1 MLEELNLSSEQL
13 EGVKS
18 FVQAE
23 KDNLIKDYE
32 QQLNVLKTKLPK
44 ELSDEEKAYNEKIKA
59 LEEKEKQLL
68 QKEKDFEIQSVL
80 KEKGLNVELYKFL
93 NFNEVEDINK
103 YVDDFL
109 KLTKSTEEGYKPSN
123 HKSKSTAI
131 TKEQFKKMN
140 YVERLNLYNTNP
152 NLYNELSK

>member
-32 QQLNVLKTKLPK
+32 QQLNELKSKLPR

-80 KEKGLNVELYKFL
+80 NEKGLNVELYKFL
-93 NFNEVEDINK
+93 NFNEVEDIKDYINLITPNTPFSSLYPQKKLKIFNIRFRFFLYLTNTFLNIK
-103 YVDDFL
+103 YF
-109 KLTKSTEEGYKPSN
+109 
-123 HKSKSTAI
+123 
-131 TKEQFKKMN
+131 
-140 YVERLNLYNTNP
+140 
-152 NLYNELSK
+152 